1 MALYKHIKSYAYRL
15 TGKTDLSQIS
25 ADGFNDFAAPKKPRW
40 SKKPLLVFLG
50 LVFGL
55 PWLFSKLIKR
65 LEQNRPMQ
73 MMNSAEPLNIRNLE
87 FCKATYDFQSDQPG
101 DLPFRSGDL
110 IAILSKQDPIT
121 KGPSDW
127 WSGRTQEG
135 NVGIFPMNYV
145 QVIPRHEDS
154 SSIQKTAD
162 DLSSPLKLISTLSPS
177 EFL

>member
-1 MALYKHIKSYAYRL
+1 MSIYNYIKSFAYRL

-25 ADGFNDFAAPKKPRW
+25 ADGFNDFTAPKKTHP

-65 LEQNRPMQ
+65 LEQNRSMQ
-73 MMNSAEPLNIRNLE
+73 MMNSVEPLNLRNIE

-101 DLPFRSGDL
+101 DLPFRNGDL

-121 KGPSDW
+121 KGSSDW
-127 WSGRTQEG
+127 WQGRTQEG
-135 NVGIFPMNYV
+135 KVGIFPMNYV

-154 SSIQKTAD
+154 VSIPNSAD
-162 DLSSPLKLISTLSPS
+162 DIAPLKLIQS
-177 EFL
+177 